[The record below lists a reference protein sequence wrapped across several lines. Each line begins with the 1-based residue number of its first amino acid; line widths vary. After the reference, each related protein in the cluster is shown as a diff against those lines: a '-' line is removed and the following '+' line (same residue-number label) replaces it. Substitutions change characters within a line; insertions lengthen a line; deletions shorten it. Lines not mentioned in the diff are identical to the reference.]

1 MSDVYTHNTALNN
14 VGILIEY
21 IEENLSNEFIVRA
34 DVGDGGIVEV
44 SLDDADWAE
53 GFSVIYKGSD
63 DVRDLLEIGALINRY
78 ISEEYD
84 GILHV
89 GDTPIFLQVKLYKDE
104 PDEDDEWFLNY
115 IAAIGN
121 LNMVDSPVCGENT
134 EDEYCFSMRY
144 IDIALCEYFKL
155 SSFKDY
161 DIDFRRIQLNFAV
174 EIDDIS
180 VLLNMDGLKS
190 VYICDSVELISE
202 KAERYE
208 EIRVPLE
215 EKGISYDYF
224 DNRV

>member
-14 VGILIEY
+14 VGILVEY
-21 IEENLSNEFIVRA
+21 IEENLSNESIVRA

-44 SLDDADWAE
+44 SLDDAVWAE

-63 DVRDLLEIGALINRY
+63 DVRDLLEIGSLINRY

-144 IDIALCEYFKL
+144 IDITRCEYFKL

-190 VYICDSVELISE
+190 LYICDSAELTDE

-208 EIRVPLE
+208 EIRIPLE

-224 DNRV
+224 DNRT